1 MKEVRELMPFVKLYR
16 DDDNGI
22 TWVEDHSTGER
33 VSAHPYISSTGS
45 VAGMKKMGYWGKD
58 DKIVESHG
66 YMYNISRFVGDDE
79 SIDEFEM
86 VAANECMCEKC
97 KERRGVLVTDEM
109 HSKLRALSILAEEC
123 SDQVYDDGDENGSAG
138 ILKLC
143 DQITD
148 KINTFLEK

>member
-16 DDDNGI
+16 DDNNGI
-22 TWVEDHSTGER
+22 AWVEDHSTGHR

-66 YMYNISRFVGDDE
+66 YMYNISRFVCDE
-79 SIDEFEM
+79 SDELEM
-86 VAANECMCEKC
+86 VAAKECMCEKC
-97 KERRGVLVTDEM
+97 KERRGTLVTDEM
-109 HSKLRALSILAEEC
+109 RSKLRALSILAEEC
-123 SDQVYDDGDENGSAG
+123 SDHVFDDGDENGSAG

-148 KINTFLEK
+148 RINAFLEK

>member
-16 DDDNGI
+16 DNENGI
-22 TWVEDHSTGER
+22 VWVEDHSTGHR
-33 VSAHPYISSTGS
+33 ASVHPYISSTGS
-45 VAGMKKMGYWGKD
+45 VAGMKKMGYWEKD

-66 YMYNISRFVGDDE
+66 YMYNISRFVCEESDE
-79 SIDEFEM
+79 LEM

-97 KERRGVLVTDEM
+97 KERRGVLITDEM
-109 HSKLRALSILAEEC
+109 RSKLRALSILAEEC

-143 DQITD
+143 DQLTD
-148 KINTFLEK
+148 KINAFLEK

>member
-16 DDDNGI
+16 DNENGI
-22 TWVEDHSTGER
+22 AWVEDHSTGEMF
-33 VSAHPYISSTGS
+33 SAHPNISSTSS
-45 VAGMKKMGYWGKD
+45 VASMKKMGYWGKD

-66 YMYNISRFVGDDE
+66 YMYNISRFVCEKSDE
-79 SIDEFEM
+79 LEM

-97 KERRGVLVTDEM
+97 KERRGALVTDEM
-109 HSKLRALSILAEEC
+109 RSKFRALSILAEEC
-123 SDQVYDDGDENGSAG
+123 SDQVFDDGDENGSAG

-148 KINTFLEK
+148 KINAFLEK